1 MLRSRFYD
9 YSDAYV
15 LAKGTIKI
23 TGAGDNDAA
32 ERVEKKN

>member
-9 YSDAYV
+9 YSHAYV

-23 TGAGDNDAA
+23 TGARDNDAA
-32 ERVEKKN
+32 ERAEKNN

>member
-9 YSDAYV
+9 YSHAYV

-23 TGAGDNDAA
+23 TGARDNDAA
-32 ERVEKKN
+32 ERAEKKN